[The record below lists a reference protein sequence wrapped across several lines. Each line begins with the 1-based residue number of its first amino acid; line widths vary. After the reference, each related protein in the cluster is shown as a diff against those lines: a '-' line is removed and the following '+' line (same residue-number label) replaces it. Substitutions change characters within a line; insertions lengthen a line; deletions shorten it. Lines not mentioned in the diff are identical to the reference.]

1 MQSSLKFYEV
11 CRMGALLNSYEIIRE
26 RRLMCGNR
34 KYQPLLSS
42 SGFLELMRIPEAQE
56 VFVHNFPILV
66 PTHHNPTL
74 NVAFKMTFQ
83 FQSVLG
89 PSTKHTH

>member
-1 MQSSLKFYEV
+1 M
-11 CRMGALLNSYEIIRE
+11 CRMGALLNFYGIIGD
-26 RRLMCGNR
+26 RRVMCGNR

-56 VFVHNFPILV
+56 VFVHNIPILE
-66 PTHHNPTL
+66 PTHPNPTL
-74 NVAFKMTFQ
+74 NVAFKMTSQ
-83 FQSVLG
+83 FQPVLG